1 MVKRGEILFGKD
13 ESTQPR
19 QKALLQVDTSRQL
32 SSIIQDA
39 KKGKYYTDQ
48 LGIEFPYCH
57 PVSLYEELLGGTS
70 IESETLFLDYFSGSG
85 TTGHAVI
92 NLNREDGGKRKY
104 ILVEMGTYFN
114 TVTKLRIEKVV
125 YSEGWKDGKPTNR
138 KGSSHCF
145 RYMRLEGYEDTLNNL
160 RMERSAAQSALLEEE
175 HFGHDY
181 MLHYMLGHE
190 SRESL
195 LNLDMFKRPFGHTL
209 RITENNETT
218 EQEVDLV
225 ETFNYLIGLVVK
237 SVEDIRGTIVV
248 QGALLSDDKVLI
260 IWRDVEQMDNKAL
273 DEFFR
278 KLDINTRDTEFRRI
292 YVNGDNN
299 LQNLRTDDETW
310 KVTLIEEE
318 FGKRMFEC
326 KDV

>member
-1 MVKRGEILFGKD
+1 
-13 ESTQPR
+13 
-19 QKALLQVDTSRQL
+19 
-32 SSIIQDA
+32 
-39 KKGKYYTDQ
+39 
-48 LGIEFPYCH
+48 
-57 PVSLYEELLGGTS
+57 
-70 IESETLFLDYFSGSG
+70 
-85 TTGHAVI
+85 
-92 NLNREDGGKRKY
+92 
-104 ILVEMGTYFN
+104 
-114 TVTKLRIEKVV
+114 
-125 YSEGWKDGKPTNR
+125 
-138 KGSSHCF
+138 
-145 RYMRLEGYEDTLNNL
+145 
-160 RMERSAAQSALLEEE
+160 
-175 HFGHDY
+175 
-181 MLHYMLGHE
+181 
-190 SRESL
+190 
-195 LNLDMFKRPFGHTL
+195 MFKRPFGHTL